1 MKYRRVEPGPFEFM
15 DIRWTYDPEGQGTRM
30 NWIQDF
36 RMRPQAPIDT
46 EGMTQRINGNSKI
59 QMGIIKEK
67 VEAAAGR
74 SGPVT

>member
-1 MKYRRVEPGPFEFM
+1 
-15 DIRWTYDPEGQGTRM
+15 
-30 NWIQDF
+30 
-36 RMRPQAPIDT
+36 MRPQAPIDT

-74 SGPVT
+74 SEPVT